1 MRRTKRSP
9 YPSREYYEEW
19 RKNRYRIFNEKIDAL
34 KDHPKYGWLREQAD
48 KAIRMN
54 ESWGWDMIAGE
65 TFIEQIENSPIE
77 RIREWLEKIA
87 V

>member
-9 YPSREYYEEW
+9 YPSREYYDEW

-34 KDHPKYGWLREQAD
+34 KDHPKYKWLREEAD

-54 ESWGWDMIAGE
+54 ESAGWDMIAGE
-65 TFIEQIENSPIE
+65 SFIHQIENSPVE
-77 RIREWLEKIA
+77 RIREWLDKNGG
-87 V
+87 

>member
-34 KDHPKYGWLREQAD
+34 KDHPKYKWLREQAD

-65 TFIEQIENSPIE
+65 TFIEQIENSPVE
-77 RIREWLEKIA
+77 RIREWLDN
-87 V
+87 